1 VASLLEVEGLTD
13 ILIDTGE
20 FRALGGR
27 PGGGDWPVLLEAGG
41 RLALRQRAVASSAP
55 LGTTFDDGGT
65 NGHILDPAT
74 GMPTTA
80 QWRSISVS
88 APSAAVADALATAAC
103 LMPDMAS
110 IEALVGRFAGARL
123 EHAG

>member
-1 VASLLEVEGLTD
+1 MTD

-27 PGGGDWPVLLEAGG
+27 PGGGDWPVFLESGG
-41 RLALRQRAVASSAP
+41 QVALRQRALASSAP
-55 LGTTFDDGGT
+55 LGTTFDDDGK

-74 GMPTTA
+74 GMPAAA
-80 QWRSISVS
+80 QWRSVSVS

-103 LMPDMAS
+103 LMPDRATV
-110 IEALVGRFAGARL
+110 ETLVDRFAGARL
-123 EHAG
+123 EYAG

>member
-1 VASLLEVEGLTD
+1 MVRPLRTLT
-13 ILIDTGE
+13 
-20 FRALGGR
+20 GR

-55 LGTTFDDGGT
+55 LGTTSDDGGT

-74 GMPTTA
+74 GMPA
-80 QWRSISVS
+80 AVQWRSVSVS

-103 LMPDMAS
+103 LMPDVAS
-110 IEALVGRFAGARL
+110 IEALVDRFAGACL
-123 EHAG
+123 EYGG